1 MSIKYKIALLFSL
14 LVTIILAL
22 VSVSVFY
29 FSVEE
34 RNESFKRRV
43 KKRALYTAKIYEDVT
58 DSGFAVLRRM
68 DATAVT
74 FYNKSVTI
82 TGNNDSYVYLYADSV
97 NDSLYLTK
105 EQIEKTKIEGEY
117 FFTHKD
123 RTAFAIHRT
132 SNNLNYIVAFAA
144 MDSDSKEY
152 VTQLREILLLA
163 LFLAIVLSFLTGII
177 FARRLVGPIERI
189 TGEVNLIS
197 SQDLSKRVKIDNS
210 KNELTKL
217 AETFNDLLNRLQE
230 SFAIQRRFISNASHE
245 LSTPLTSISSQL
257 EVSMQKNRTEAE
269 YKEVIAS
276 VYDDIRELQ
285 LITQSLLDI
294 AKAGSQGT
302 IELAEVRLDELLFK
316 VVSDIQKQN
325 KEYKALLNFEVFPE
339 EEKLLTVFGNA
350 NLLYTAIK
358 NIIENGCKYAD
369 NYKSTITAEF
379 NLTSIIIRVSNHG
392 NVISEV
398 DMENIFQPFFRTD
411 SAQDKPGFG
420 LGLTLAKNIL
430 SLHNGTVNV
439 QSTQQAGTIFTVE
452 LPNISFKN

>member
-22 VSVSVFY
+22 VSISVFY

-34 RNESFKRRV
+34 RNESFKRRL
-43 KKRALYTAKIYEDVT
+43 KKRALYTANIYEDVT

-82 TGNNDSYVYLYADSV
+82 TGLNDSYVYLYADSA
-97 NDSLYLTK
+97 NETLYLTK
-105 EQIEKTKIEGEY
+105 EQIQKAKIDGEFY
-117 FFTHKD
+117 FTHKG
-123 RTAFAIHRT
+123 RAAFAVHRI

-144 MDSDSKEY
+144 VDNDAKEY
-152 VTQLREILLLA
+152 VAQLRDILLLA
-163 LFLAIVLSFLTGII
+163 LFLAIVLSFLTGVI
-177 FARRLVGPIERI
+177 FARRLVRPIERI

-257 EVSMQKNRTEAE
+257 EVSMQKNRTETE

-294 AKAGSQGT
+294 AKAGSQGS
-302 IELAEVRLDELLFK
+302 IELTEVRLDELLFK
-316 VVSDIQKQN
+316 VVSDIQRQN
-325 KEYKALLNFEVFPE
+325 KEYHALLNFEVFPE
-339 EEKLLTVFGNA
+339 EEKLLTVFGNS

-369 NYKSTITAEF
+369 NYKSTISAEF
-379 NLTSIIIRVSNHG
+379 NAAIITIKVSNQG
-392 NVISEV
+392 NIISEA
-398 DMENIFQPFFRTD
+398 DMQHIFQPFFRAD

-439 QSTQQAGTIFTVE
+439 QSTVQTGTIFTVE
-452 LPNISFKN
+452 LPNISYKN